1 MKNTIGRYV
10 TPVYFFSHILV
21 QNGCVMNLEAD
32 KKDFSST
39 DDRYTATQK
48 KSLYPV
54 NPRMV
59 LIILFFYFYLKKHAK
74 ITT

>member
-32 KKDFSST
+32 KKDFSNMAFHNYPT
-39 DDRYTATQK
+39 VDFH
-48 KSLYPV
+48 SLLV
-54 NPRMV
+54 
-59 LIILFFYFYLKKHAK
+59 
-74 ITT
+74 